1 MKIEVLIE
9 GDPDIKPFTKIFH
22 YTKSDELIFFES
34 IKLIKNRLEKRMRL
48 NMNET
53 LWMFVAYIINSIN
66 EDKKINE
73 ITKYIRNLLTPNQ
86 VMIGVP
92 ECLRRLTFTILMED
106 NKNELISITTPIR
119 INRYFFQEQKEIA

>member
-53 LWMFVAYIINSIN
+53 LWMFVSYIINSIN

-92 ECLRRLTFTILMED
+92 ESLRRLTFTILMED

>member
-53 LWMFVAYIINSIN
+53 LWMFVAYIINSLN

-92 ECLRRLTFTILMED
+92 ESLRRLTFTILMED

>member
-92 ECLRRLTFTILMED
+92 ESLRRLTFTILMED